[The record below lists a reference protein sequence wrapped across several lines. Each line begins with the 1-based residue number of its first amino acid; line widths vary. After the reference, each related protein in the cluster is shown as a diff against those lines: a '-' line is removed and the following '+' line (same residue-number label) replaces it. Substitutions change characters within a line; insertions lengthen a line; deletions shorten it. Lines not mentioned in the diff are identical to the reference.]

1 MEVQK
6 GILIMTSSQL
16 YYLLL
21 FSLGIEF
28 MCNFFRL
35 VVESAGNCAKIL
47 SDCLQILRRMYSFFR
62 NEMKGLSSNFNTSE
76 KWSKSGRQITSS
88 KHIVAQL
95 AEYITPVYQ
104 ADTMLPNKKYC
115 IEVCYES
122 CFYLFGRRVSGY
134 QLLSQLSHY
143 VFT

>member
-28 MCNFFRL
+28 VCNFIRQTVVVVV

-47 SDCLQILRRMYSFFR
+47 SDCLQILRRMYS
-62 NEMKGLSSNFNTSE
+62 
-76 KWSKSGRQITSS
+76 
-88 KHIVAQL
+88 
-95 AEYITPVYQ
+95 
-104 ADTMLPNKKYC
+104 
-115 IEVCYES
+115 
-122 CFYLFGRRVSGY
+122 LFTLQR
-134 QLLSQLSHY
+134 
-143 VFT
+143 

>member
-28 MCNFFRL
+28 VCVNFRQTVVV

-47 SDCLQILRRMYSFFR
+47 SDCLQILRRMYSLFR
-62 NEMKGLSSNFNTSE
+62 NEMKDLLSNFNTSE
-76 KWSKSGRQITSS
+76 KWSKFTCNFFLFSFHATLFISLMNALG
-88 KHIVAQL
+88 KIV
-95 AEYITPVYQ
+95 
-104 ADTMLPNKKYC
+104 
-115 IEVCYES
+115 
-122 CFYLFGRRVSGY
+122 
-134 QLLSQLSHY
+134 
-143 VFT
+143 

>member
-28 MCNFFRL
+28 VCNFIRQTVVVV

-62 NEMKGLSSNFNTSE
+62 NEMKGLLSNFDTSE
-76 KWSKSGRQITSS
+76 NGPNLHVISFFF
-88 KHIVAQL
+88 HFMQL
-95 AEYITPVYQ
+95 
-104 ADTMLPNKKYC
+104 
-115 IEVCYES
+115 
-122 CFYLFGRRVSGY
+122 FLF
-134 QLLSQLSHY
+134 L
-143 VFT
+143 

>member
-28 MCNFFRL
+28 VCVNFRQTVVVV

-47 SDCLQILRRMYSFFR
+47 SDCLQILRRIYSFFR
-62 NEMKGLSSNFNTSE
+62 NEMKGLFY
-76 KWSKSGRQITSS
+76 QILIPLRNGPNLHVISFFF
-88 KHIVAQL
+88 HFMQL
-95 AEYITPVYQ
+95 
-104 ADTMLPNKKYC
+104 
-115 IEVCYES
+115 
-122 CFYLFGRRVSGY
+122 YLF
-134 QLLSQLSHY
+134 L
-143 VFT
+143 

>member
-28 MCNFFRL
+28 MCNFFPQTVVVV
-35 VVESAGNCAKIL
+35 VVESAGNCTKIL

-62 NEMKGLSSNFNTSE
+62 NEMKGLLPNFNTSE
-76 KWSKSGRQITSS
+76 KWSKSIC
-88 KHIVAQL
+88 
-95 AEYITPVYQ
+95 
-104 ADTMLPNKKYC
+104 N
-115 IEVCYES
+115 
-122 CFYLFGRRVSGY
+122 FFLFSFHATLFISLMNALGKLV
-134 QLLSQLSHY
+134 
-143 VFT
+143 